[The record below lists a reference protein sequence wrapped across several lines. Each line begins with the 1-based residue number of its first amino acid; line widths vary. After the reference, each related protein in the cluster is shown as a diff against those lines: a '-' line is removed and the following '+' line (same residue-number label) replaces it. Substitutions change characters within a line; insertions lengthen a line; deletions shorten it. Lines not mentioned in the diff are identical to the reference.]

1 MTTDIHTWRSLI
13 CQDLIKAG
21 LTNSKDIVAQA
32 SNIEVYVFGD
42 AKTAEAKP
50 EIKNAEVKTSNPAK
64 TQTVKETKAEKV
76 EEVEEVQETKSETAP
91 VEEPKDEVVEETTK
105 SEITEKEV
113 KDTCLAVA
121 KKDRAALLKIL
132 SGIGVT
138 TVATI
143 PTDKYAAVIEACEK
157 ALA

>member
-42 AKTAEAKP
+42 TKTAEAKP
-50 EIKNAEVKTSNPAK
+50 EIKNAEAKTSDPAK
-64 TQTVKETKAEKV
+64 TQKAKTEK
-76 EEVEEVQETKSETAP
+76 VEEVQETKSETAP

-113 KDTCLAVA
+113 KDACLAVA

>member
-42 AKTAEAKP
+42 TKTAEAKP
-50 EIKNAEVKTSNPAK
+50 EIKNAEVKTSNPVK
-64 TQTVKETKAEKV
+64 TQTVKETKAEK
-76 EEVEEVQETKSETAP
+76 VEEVQETKSETAP
-91 VEEPKDEVVEETTK
+91 VEEPKDEVAEETTK
-105 SEITEKEV
+105 SEITEKDV
-113 KDTCLAVA
+113 KDACLAVA

-132 SGIGVT
+132 SDVGAS

-143 PTDKYAAVIEACEK
+143 PADKYADVIAACEQ

>member
-42 AKTAEAKP
+42 TKTAEAKP
-50 EIKNAEVKTSNPAK
+50 EIKNAEAKTSDPAK
-64 TQTVKETKAEKV
+64 TQKAKTEKVEEVKETKA
-76 EEVEEVQETKSETAP
+76 ETAP
-91 VEEPKDEVVEETTK
+91 VEEPKAEVVEETVQ
-105 SEITEKEV
+105 SAITEKEV
-113 KDTCLAVA
+113 KDACLAVA
-121 KKDRAALLKIL
+121 KIDRSALLQIL
-132 SGIGVT
+132 DDVGAS

-143 PTDKYAAVIEACEK
+143 PADKYADVIAACEK

>member
-42 AKTAEAKP
+42 TKTAEAKP
-50 EIKNAEVKTSNPAK
+50 EIKNAEVKTSNPVK
-64 TQTVKETKAEKV
+64 TQTVKETKAEK
-76 EEVEEVQETKSETAP
+76 VEEVQETKSETAP

-105 SEITEKEV
+105 SEITKKEV
-113 KDTCLAVA
+113 KDACLEVV
-121 KKDRAALLKIL
+121 KEDRAALEKIL
-132 SGIGVT
+132 SDVGAS

-143 PTDKYAAVIEACEK
+143 PADKYADVIAACEK

>member
-1 MTTDIHTWRSLI
+1 MTTDIHTWRSEICAQLI
-13 CQDLIKAG
+13 RTGKTDIEDVIKDATR
-21 LTNSKDIVAQA
+21 LET
-32 SNIEVYVFGD
+32 YVFGETN
-42 AKTAEAKP
+42 TA
-50 EIKNAEVKTSNPAK
+50 EIKNAEAKTSTPAK
-64 TQTVKETKAEKV
+64 TQPVKEAKAEKV
-76 EEVEEVQETKSETAP
+76 EEVKETKAETTP
-91 VEEPKDEVVEETTK
+91 VEEAKDEVVGETTK

-113 KDTCLAVA
+113 KDACLAVA

-132 SGIGVT
+132 SNVGVT

>member
-1 MTTDIHTWRSLI
+1 MTTDIHAWRSEICAQLI
-13 CQDLIKAG
+13 RIGKTDIEDVIKDATR
-21 LTNSKDIVAQA
+21 LET
-32 SNIEVYVFGD
+32 YVFGST
-42 AKTAEAKP
+42 KTAD
-50 EIKNAEVKTSNPAK
+50 IKNAEVKTSNPAK
-64 TQTVKETKAEKV
+64 TQTVKETKVEK
-76 EEVEEVQETKSETAP
+76 VEEVQETKSETAP
-91 VEEPKDEVVEETTK
+91 VEEVKAEVVEETTK

-113 KDTCLAVA
+113 KDACLAVA

-132 SGIGVT
+132 SDIGVT

>member
-42 AKTAEAKP
+42 TKTAEAKP

-64 TQTVKETKAEKV
+64 TQTVKETKAEK
-76 EEVEEVQETKSETAP
+76 VEEVQETKSETAP

-113 KDTCLAVA
+113 KDACLAVA

-143 PTDKYAAVIEACEK
+143 PTDKYADVIAACEK

>member
-42 AKTAEAKP
+42 TKTAEAKP

-76 EEVEEVQETKSETAP
+76 EEVQETKSETAP

-105 SEITEKEV
+105 SEITEK
-113 KDTCLAVA
+113 K
-121 KKDRAALLKIL
+121 
-132 SGIGVT
+132 
-138 TVATI
+138 
-143 PTDKYAAVIEACEK
+143 
-157 ALA
+157 

>member
-42 AKTAEAKP
+42 TKTAEAKP
-50 EIKNAEVKTSNPAK
+50 EIKNAEAKTSDPAK
-64 TQTVKETKAEKV
+64 TQKAKTEKV
-76 EEVEEVQETKSETAP
+76 EEVKETKTETAP

-113 KDTCLAVA
+113 KDACLAVA
-121 KKDRAALLKIL
+121 KKDRAALLAIL
-132 SGIGVT
+132 SAVGVS

-143 PTDKYAAVIEACEK
+143 PADKYAEVIAACES

>member
-42 AKTAEAKP
+42 TKTAEAKP

-76 EEVEEVQETKSETAP
+76 EELKPVETAP

-105 SEITEKEV
+105 SEITKKEV
-113 KDTCLAVA
+113 KDACLEVV
-121 KKDRAALLKIL
+121 KEDRAALEKIL
-132 SGIGVT
+132 SDVGAL

-143 PTDKYAAVIEACEK
+143 PADKYADVIAACEK

>member
-42 AKTAEAKP
+42 TKTAEAKP

-76 EEVEEVQETKSETAP
+76 EEVQETKSETAP
-91 VEEPKDEVVEETTK
+91 VEEPKDEVVEETT
-105 SEITEKEV
+105 
-113 KDTCLAVA
+113 
-121 KKDRAALLKIL
+121 
-132 SGIGVT
+132 
-138 TVATI
+138 
-143 PTDKYAAVIEACEK
+143 
-157 ALA
+157 

>member
-42 AKTAEAKP
+42 TKTAEAKP
-50 EIKNAEVKTSNPAK
+50 EIKNAEAKTSNPAK
-64 TQTVKETKAEKV
+64 TQTAKETKAEK
-76 EEVEEVQETKSETAP
+76 VEEVQETKSETAP

-113 KDTCLAVA
+113 KDACLVVA
-121 KKDRAALLKIL
+121 KKDRSKLLKIL
-132 SGIGVT
+132 ESVG
-138 TVATI
+138 ATSVPSI
-143 PTDKYAAVIEACEK
+143 KEEDYAAVIDACEK

>member
-1 MTTDIHTWRSLI
+1 MTTDIHAWRSEICAQLI
-13 CQDLIKAG
+13 CTGKTDIEDVIKDATR
-21 LTNSKDIVAQA
+21 LET
-32 SNIEVYVFGD
+32 YVFGET
-42 AKTAEAKP
+42 KTA

-64 TQTVKETKAEKV
+64 TQTVKETKAEK
-76 EEVEEVQETKSETAP
+76 VEEVQETKSETAP

-132 SGIGVT
+132 SDIGVT

>member
-42 AKTAEAKP
+42 TKTAEAKP

-64 TQTVKETKAEKV
+64 LKRLKK
-76 EEVEEVQETKSETAP
+76 
-91 VEEPKDEVVEETTK
+91 PKQK
-105 SEITEKEV
+105 R
-113 KDTCLAVA
+113 L
-121 KKDRAALLKIL
+121 KKYKKPNLKLHLLKSQKMKL
-132 SGIGVT
+132 LKKQLNQKSL
-138 TVATI
+138 
-143 PTDKYAAVIEACEK
+143 KRSERR
-157 ALA
+157 LFSSS

>member
-21 LTNSKDIVAQA
+21 LTNSKDIVAEA
-32 SNIEVYVFGD
+32 TNIEVYVFGET
-42 AKTAEAKP
+42 KTAEVKP
-50 EIKNAEVKTSNPAK
+50 EIKNAEGKTSDPAK
-64 TQTVKETKAEKV
+64 TQKAKTEKV
-76 EEVEEVQETKSETAP
+76 EEVKETKTETAP
-91 VEEPKDEVVEETTK
+91 VEEPKAEVVEETTK

-113 KDTCLAVA
+113 KDACLAVA
-121 KKDRAALLKIL
+121 KVNRLSLLEIL
-132 SGIGVT
+132 GDVGAS

-143 PTDKYAAVIEACEK
+143 PADKYADVIAACEK